1 MQISDGKSRVRFLG
15 GLEIC
20 FDADV
25 KLLIA
30 ASEPTATANP
40 KGLGLYQLGQTEKAP
55 IELSR
60 GGLATWRSGEL
71 EVVNAQDHFVWSS
84 KRRKHEPSLVTVLI
98 TLDTDDLQTIKRT
111 QTACLTLYLR
121 TVTLQ
126 PTGFG
131 ISTQPI
137 SRSKTLTVADTPF
150 EIAGR
155 SGKPEQRVTVA
166 SVVADALKGAVAS
179 VQDYAILCG
188 QTLRAIFTVPYYA
201 QDILQQ
207 MDAIGAGSLPIIL
220 LSGFFI
226 GTVMVLQTGSQFT
239 RFGQSSLTGDVVAIA
254 LVRELGPSLT
264 GLLVTGRCATGI
276 ASELGSMLVTEQ
288 VDAMRAMGTDP
299 IRKLV
304 APRTIATLL
313 TLPLLTAMTDF
324 MGLMG
329 GCVAS
334 VFSLRLSAIEFWRR
348 AVDALDF
355 ADLMQGF
362 TKPFF
367 FAFILAT
374 MGCYKGLT
382 VRGGTQGVGRATTQ
396 AAVASSVMIIVA
408 DAFLSKIALYLAG
421 KLF

>member
-1 MQISDGKSRVRFLG
+1 M
-15 GLEIC
+15 
-20 FDADV
+20 
-25 KLLIA
+25 
-30 ASEPTATANP
+30 
-40 KGLGLYQLGQTEKAP
+40 
-55 IELSR
+55 
-60 GGLATWRSGEL
+60 
-71 EVVNAQDHFVWSS
+71 
-84 KRRKHEPSLVTVLI
+84 
-98 TLDTDDLQTIKRT
+98 
-111 QTACLTLYLR
+111 
-121 TVTLQ
+121 
-126 PTGFG
+126 
-131 ISTQPI
+131 
-137 SRSKTLTVADTPF
+137 ADTPLQ
-150 EIAGR
+150 ITGR
-155 SGKPEQRVTVA
+155 EEKAEERVTVA
-166 SVVADALKGAVAS
+166 GILESAVKRAVAD
-179 VQDYAILCG
+179 VQDYAMLCG
-188 QTLRAIFTVPYYA
+188 RTLVRLFTAPYYV
-201 QDILQQ
+201 QDILTQ
-207 MDAIGAGSLPIIL
+207 MDSIGAGSLPIIL

-299 IRKLV
+299 LRKLV
-304 APRTIATLL
+304 APRVIATLL

-348 AVDALDF
+348 AIDALDF
-355 ADLMQGF
+355 ADIMQGF

-396 AAVASSVMIIVA
+396 AAVLSSVAIIVA
-408 DAFLSKIALYLAG
+408 DAFLTKVALYLAD